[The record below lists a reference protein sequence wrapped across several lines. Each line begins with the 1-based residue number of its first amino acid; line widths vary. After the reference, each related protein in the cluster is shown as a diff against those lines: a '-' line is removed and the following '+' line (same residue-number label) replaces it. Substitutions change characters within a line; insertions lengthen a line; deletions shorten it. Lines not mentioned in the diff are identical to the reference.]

1 MNAPPLILRLCE
13 CLFLFCST
21 ISNSIRLYKIDP
33 ILGLVYSLF
42 IISYLLSWLK
52 LRPARGPALGIIM
65 YSSPLFVYNAFIF
78 YTLLLSRISNVQSVS
93 KTTYGALAGDFTTA
107 SSKPI
112 FTVPPDA
119 QSGASILP
127 NIKDPEAVDAQFVC
141 PGYSASNV
149 VRTNSGLVATLKL
162 AGIACNVYGTDI
174 ETLNLTVEYQAAD
187 RLAVKISPAVIDSS
201 NASQYIIPDNIVQRP
216 TADSD
221 ADASSLTS
229 DLEFVWSNEPTFSFS
244 VLRVSTGDK
253 LFSTENSTLI
263 FENQFVE
270 FVSTLPENYNLYG
283 LGETIHSLRLG
294 NNYTK
299 TIYAVD
305 IGDVIDS

>member
-1 MNAPPLILRLCE
+1 MNAQPLILRVCE
-13 CLFLFCST
+13 YLFLFSST
-21 ISNSIRLYKIDP
+21 ISNSIRLYEIEP
-33 ILGLVYSLF
+33 VLGLIYSLF
-42 IISYLLSWLK
+42 IVSYLLSWLR

-65 YSSPLFVYNAFIF
+65 YSSPLFIYNAFIF
-78 YTLLLSRISNVQSVS
+78 YTLLLSRISNAQSVS
-93 KTTYGALAGDFTTA
+93 KTTTRALAEDVTTT
-107 SSKPI
+107 SSKSV
-112 FTVPPDA
+112 FTVPSDA
-119 QSGASILP
+119 QNGASILP
-127 NIKDPEAVDAQFVC
+127 NIKDPEAVDAQSVC

-149 VRTNSGLVATLKL
+149 VRTISGLTASLKL
-162 AGIACNVYGTDI
+162 AGTACNLYGTDI
-174 ETLNLTVEYQAAD
+174 ETLNLTVEYQSAD

-216 TADSD
+216 STDPD

-229 DLEFVWSNEPTFSFS
+229 DLEFVWSNKPTFSFS
-244 VLRVSTGDK
+244 VIRVSTGDK
-253 LFSTENSTLI
+253 LFSTENTILV

-283 LGETIHSLRLG
+283 LGESIHSLRLG

-305 IGDVIDS
+305 VGDVID

>member
-1 MNAPPLILRLCE
+1 MNAQPLILRVCE
-13 CLFLFCST
+13 YLFLFSST
-21 ISNSIRLYKIDP
+21 ISNSIRLYEIEP
-33 ILGLVYSLF
+33 VLGLIYSLF
-42 IISYLLSWLK
+42 IVSYLLSWLR

-65 YSSPLFVYNAFIF
+65 YSSPLFIYNAFIF
-78 YTLLLSRISNVQSVS
+78 YTLLLSRISNAQSVS
-93 KTTYGALAGDFTTA
+93 KTTTRALAEDVTA
-107 SSKPI
+107 TSSKSV
-112 FTVPPDA
+112 FTVPSDA
-119 QSGASILP
+119 QNGASILP
-127 NIKDPEAVDAQFVC
+127 NIKDPEAVDAQSVC

-149 VRTNSGLVATLKL
+149 VRTISGLTATLKL
-162 AGIACNVYGTDI
+162 AGTACNLYGTDI
-174 ETLNLTVEYQAAD
+174 ETLNLTVEYQSAD

-216 TADSD
+216 STDPD

-229 DLEFVWSNEPTFSFS
+229 DLEFVWSNKPTFSFS
-244 VLRVSTGDK
+244 VIRVSTGDK
-253 LFSTENSTLI
+253 IFSTENTILI

-283 LGETIHSLRLG
+283 LGESIHSLRLG

-305 IGDVIDS
+305 VGDVID

>member
-1 MNAPPLILRLCE
+1 MNAQPLILRVCE
-13 CLFLFCST
+13 YLFLFSST
-21 ISNSIRLYKIDP
+21 ISNSIRLYEIEP
-33 ILGLVYSLF
+33 VLGLIYSLF
-42 IISYLLSWLK
+42 IVSYLLSWLR

-65 YSSPLFVYNAFIF
+65 YSSPLFIYNAFIF
-78 YTLLLSRISNVQSVS
+78 YTLLLSRISIAQSVS
-93 KTTYGALAGDFTTA
+93 KTTTRALAEDVTA
-107 SSKPI
+107 TSSKSV
-112 FTVPPDA
+112 FTVPSDA
-119 QSGASILP
+119 QNGASILP
-127 NIKDPEAVDAQFVC
+127 NIKDPEAVDAQSVC

-149 VRTNSGLVATLKL
+149 IRTISGLTATLKL
-162 AGIACNVYGTDI
+162 AGTACNLYGTDI
-174 ETLNLTVEYQAAD
+174 ETLNLTVEYQSAD

-216 TADSD
+216 STDPD

-229 DLEFVWSNEPTFSFS
+229 DLEFVWSNKPTFSFS
-244 VLRVSTGDK
+244 VIRVSTGDK
-253 LFSTENSTLI
+253 IFSTENTILI

-283 LGETIHSLRLG
+283 LGESIHSLRLG

-305 IGDVIDS
+305 VGDVID

>member
-1 MNAPPLILRLCE
+1 MNAQPLILRVCE
-13 CLFLFCST
+13 YLFLFSST
-21 ISNSIRLYKIDP
+21 ISNSIRLYEIEP
-33 ILGLVYSLF
+33 VLGLIYSLF
-42 IISYLLSWLK
+42 IASYLLSWLR

-65 YSSPLFVYNAFIF
+65 YSSPLFIYNAFIF
-78 YTLLLSRISNVQSVS
+78 YTLLLSRISNAQSVS
-93 KTTYGALAGDFTTA
+93 KTTTRALAEDVTTT
-107 SSKPI
+107 SSKSV
-112 FTVPPDA
+112 FTVPSDA
-119 QSGASILP
+119 QNGASILP
-127 NIKDPEAVDAQFVC
+127 NIKDPEAVDAQSVC

-149 VRTNSGLVATLKL
+149 VRTISGLTATLKL
-162 AGIACNVYGTDI
+162 AGTACNLYGTDI
-174 ETLNLTVEYQAAD
+174 ETLNLTVEYQSAD

-216 TADSD
+216 STDPD

-229 DLEFVWSNEPTFSFS
+229 DLEFVWSNKPTFSFS
-244 VLRVSTGDK
+244 VIRVSTGDK
-253 LFSTENSTLI
+253 LFSTENTILI

-305 IGDVIDS
+305 VGDVID

>member
-1 MNAPPLILRLCE
+1 MNAPPLVLRLCE
-13 CLFLFCST
+13 YLFLFCST

-33 ILGLVYSLF
+33 TFGLIYTLF
-42 IISYLLSWLK
+42 IVSYLLSWLK

-78 YTLLLSRISNVQSVS
+78 YTLLLSRISNAQSVS
-93 KTTYGALAGDFTTA
+93 ATTYGALAGDVTTA
-107 SSKPI
+107 SAKPV

-127 NIKDPEAVDAQFVC
+127 NIKDPKAVDAQSVC

-149 VRTNSGLVATLKL
+149 VRTSSGLAATLKL
-162 AGIACNVYGTDI
+162 AGTACNVYGTDI

-201 NASQYIIPDNIVQRP
+201 NSSQYIIPDNIVQRP
-216 TADSD
+216 TTDPD

-244 VLRVSTGDK
+244 VLRVSTGDR

-270 FVSTLPENYNLYG
+270 IVSTLPENYNLYG
-283 LGETIHSLRLG
+283 LGESIHSLRLG
-294 NNYTK
+294 NNFTK

-305 IGDVIDS
+305 VGDVID

>member
-1 MNAPPLILRLCE
+1 MNAPPLVLRLCE
-13 CLFLFCST
+13 YLFLFCST

-33 ILGLVYSLF
+33 TFGLIYTLF
-42 IISYLLSWLK
+42 IVSYLLSWLK

-78 YTLLLSRISNVQSVS
+78 YTLLLSRISNAQSVS
-93 KTTYGALAGDFTTA
+93 ATTYGALAGDVTTA
-107 SSKPI
+107 SAKPV

-127 NIKDPEAVDAQFVC
+127 NIKDPKAVDAQSVC

-149 VRTNSGLVATLKL
+149 VRTSSGLAATLKL
-162 AGIACNVYGTDI
+162 AGTACNVYGTDI

-201 NASQYIIPDNIVQRP
+201 NSSQYIIPDNIVQRP
-216 TADSD
+216 TIDPD

-244 VLRVSTGDK
+244 VLRVSTGDR

-270 FVSTLPENYNLYG
+270 IVSTLPENYNLYG
-283 LGETIHSLRLG
+283 LGESIHSLRLG
-294 NNYTK
+294 NNFTK

-305 IGDVIDS
+305 VGDVID

>member
-1 MNAPPLILRLCE
+1 M
-13 CLFLFCST
+13 
-21 ISNSIRLYKIDP
+21 
-33 ILGLVYSLF
+33 LGLIYSLF
-42 IISYLLSWLK
+42 IVSYLLSWLR

-65 YSSPLFVYNAFIF
+65 YSSPLFIYNAFIF
-78 YTLLLSRISNVQSVS
+78 YTLLLSRISNAQSVS
-93 KTTYGALAGDFTTA
+93 KTTTRALAEDVTTT
-107 SSKPI
+107 SSKSV
-112 FTVPPDA
+112 FTVPSDA
-119 QSGASILP
+119 QNGASILP
-127 NIKDPEAVDAQFVC
+127 NIKDPEAVDAQSVC

-149 VRTNSGLVATLKL
+149 VRTISGLSATLKL
-162 AGIACNVYGTDI
+162 AGTACNLYGTDI
-174 ETLNLTVEYQAAD
+174 DTLNLTVEYQSAD

-216 TADSD
+216 STDPD

-229 DLEFVWSNEPTFSFS
+229 DLEFVWSNKPTFSFS
-244 VLRVSTGDK
+244 VIRVSTGDK
-253 LFSTENSTLI
+253 LFSTENTILI

-283 LGETIHSLRLG
+283 LGESIHSLRLG

-305 IGDVIDS
+305 VGDVID

>member
-1 MNAPPLILRLCE
+1 MNAQPLILRVCE
-13 CLFLFCST
+13 YLFLFSST
-21 ISNSIRLYKIDP
+21 ISNSIRLYEIEP
-33 ILGLVYSLF
+33 VLGLIYSLF
-42 IISYLLSWLK
+42 IVSYLLSWLR

-65 YSSPLFVYNAFIF
+65 YSSPLFIYNAFIF
-78 YTLLLSRISNVQSVS
+78 YTLLLSRISNAQSVS
-93 KTTYGALAGDFTTA
+93 KTTTRDLAEDVTA
-107 SSKPI
+107 TSSKSV
-112 FTVPPDA
+112 FTVPSDA
-119 QSGASILP
+119 QNGASILP
-127 NIKDPEAVDAQFVC
+127 NIKDPEAVDAQSVC

-149 VRTNSGLVATLKL
+149 VRTISGLTATLKL
-162 AGIACNVYGTDI
+162 AGTACNLYGTDI
-174 ETLNLTVEYQAAD
+174 ETLNLTVEYQSAD

-216 TADSD
+216 STDPD

-229 DLEFVWSNEPTFSFS
+229 DLEFVWSNKPTFSFS
-244 VLRVSTGDK
+244 VIRVSTGDK
-253 LFSTENSTLI
+253 IFSTENTILI

-283 LGETIHSLRLG
+283 LGESIHSLRLG

-305 IGDVIDS
+305 VGDVID

>member
-1 MNAPPLILRLCE
+1 MLRNCE
-13 CLFLFCST
+13 YLFLFSST
-21 ISNSIRLYKIDP
+21 ISNSIRLYEIDP
-33 ILGLVYSLF
+33 ALGLIYSLF
-42 IISYLLSWLK
+42 IVSYLLNWLR
-52 LRPARGPALGIIM
+52 LRPARGPGLGIIM

-78 YTLLLSRISNVQSVS
+78 YTLLLSRISNAQNVS
-93 KTTYGALAGDFTTA
+93 ETTTGALAGDVTTT
-107 SSKPI
+107 SSKPV
-112 FTVPPDA
+112 FTVSSDA
-119 QSGASILP
+119 QIGASILP
-127 NIKDPEAVDAQFVC
+127 NIKDPEAVDAQSVC

-149 VRTNSGLVATLKL
+149 VRTKSGLTATLKL
-162 AGIACNVYGTDI
+162 AGTACNVYGTDI
-174 ETLNLTVEYQAAD
+174 DTLNLTVEYQSAD

-216 TADSD
+216 TTDSD
-221 ADASSLTS
+221 ADASSLTGE
-229 DLEFVWSNEPTFSFS
+229 LEFVWSNNPTFSFS
-244 VLRVSTGDK
+244 VLRVSTGDR
-253 LFSTENSTLI
+253 LFSTENTTLI

-305 IGDVIDS
+305 VGDVID

>member
-1 MNAPPLILRLCE
+1 MNAQPLILRVCE
-13 CLFLFCST
+13 YLFLFSST
-21 ISNSIRLYKIDP
+21 ISNSIRLYEIEP
-33 ILGLVYSLF
+33 VLGLIYSLF
-42 IISYLLSWLK
+42 IVSYLLSWLR

-65 YSSPLFVYNAFIF
+65 YSSPLFIYNAFIF
-78 YTLLLSRISNVQSVS
+78 YTLLLSRISNAQSVS
-93 KTTYGALAGDFTTA
+93 KTTARALAEDVTTT
-107 SSKPI
+107 SSKSV
-112 FTVPPDA
+112 FTVPSDA
-119 QSGASILP
+119 QNGASILP
-127 NIKDPEAVDAQFVC
+127 NIKDPEAVDAQSVC

-149 VRTNSGLVATLKL
+149 VRTISGLTATLKL
-162 AGIACNVYGTDI
+162 AGTACNLYGTDI
-174 ETLNLTVEYQAAD
+174 ETLNLTVEYQSAD

-216 TADSD
+216 STDPD

-229 DLEFVWSNEPTFSFS
+229 DLEFVWSNKPTFSFS
-244 VLRVSTGDK
+244 VIRVSTGDK
-253 LFSTENSTLI
+253 LFSTENTILI

-283 LGETIHSLRLG
+283 LGESIHSLRLG

-305 IGDVIDS
+305 VGDVID

>member
-1 MNAPPLILRLCE
+1 MNAQPLILRVCE
-13 CLFLFCST
+13 YLFLFSST
-21 ISNSIRLYKIDP
+21 ISNSIRLYEIEP
-33 ILGLVYSLF
+33 VLGLIYSLF
-42 IISYLLSWLK
+42 IVSYLLSWLR

-65 YSSPLFVYNAFIF
+65 YSSPLFIYNAFIF
-78 YTLLLSRISNVQSVS
+78 YTLLLSRISNAQSVS
-93 KTTYGALAGDFTTA
+93 KTTTRALAEDVTVT
-107 SSKPI
+107 SSKSV
-112 FTVPPDA
+112 FTVPSDA
-119 QSGASILP
+119 QNGASILP
-127 NIKDPEAVDAQFVC
+127 NIKDPEAVDAQSVC

-149 VRTNSGLVATLKL
+149 VRTISGLTATLKL
-162 AGIACNVYGTDI
+162 AGTACNLYGTDI
-174 ETLNLTVEYQAAD
+174 ETLNLTVEYQSAD

-216 TADSD
+216 STDPD

-229 DLEFVWSNEPTFSFS
+229 DLEFVWSNKPTFSFS
-244 VLRVSTGDK
+244 VIRVSTGDK
-253 LFSTENSTLI
+253 IFSTENTILI

-283 LGETIHSLRLG
+283 LGESIHSLRLG

-305 IGDVIDS
+305 VGDVID